1 MDRSRKARRNNG
13 AERHREHE
21 RRVMFK
27 RVLVPLDGSRRAERA
42 IPVAARIAREANGS
56 LVLLRVVSMATELW
70 PYVDLETAH
79 SQIVV
84 ETELFEAAEYL
95 KSRAAALPEL
105 EGVSVDTVV
114 VHGPTASTILSVALS
129 HGVDLITLCSRSYT
143 GMTRWV
149 MGSIADKVAR
159 HSAVPVLVLRDS
171 GPQPFEKSAGKI
183 SNTSSNKPLRVLA
196 ALDGSSRAMVAL
208 LPAAAL
214 ISALASPERGTLHLM
229 RVVKPVPGE
238 FEDGEQYPFNLCNS
252 EQEVVEAT
260 RYLSTTA
267 EHLRAGNLGKVVNIS
282 WSAII
287 DTDVA
292 RGIMR
297 MAECLDDVKD
307 GDGCGEFDM
316 IALSTHGYAGI
327 QDWVIGSTS
336 QRVLS
341 ATRLPLLIVRPPDMI
356 KRHGATME
364 HINVTTIAEM
374 HTIHSR

>member
-1 MDRSRKARRNNG
+1 
-13 AERHREHE
+13 
-21 RRVMFK
+21 MFK

-79 SQIVV
+79 SQIVI

-95 KSRAAALPEL
+95 RSRAAALPEL

-129 HGVDLITLCSRSYT
+129 HGIDLITLCSRSYT

-159 HSAVPVLVLRDS
+159 HSAVPVLVLRDG
-171 GPQPFEKSAGKI
+171 GPQPFEKSVGKI
-183 SNTSSNKPLRVLA
+183 GNAISNKPLRVLA
-196 ALDGSSRAMVAL
+196 ALDGSSRAMAVL

-214 ISALASPERGTLHLM
+214 ISALASPGRGTLHLM

-238 FEDGEQYPFNLCNS
+238 SEDGEQYPFNLCNS
-252 EQEVVEAT
+252 EQEVVEVT
-260 RYLSTTA
+260 RYLSTTT
-267 EHLRAGNLGKVVNIS
+267 EHLRSGHLGKVVNVS

-307 GDGCGEFDM
+307 DDDCGEFDM
-316 IALSTHGYAGI
+316 IALSTHGYGGI

-356 KRHGATME
+356 KRHNAMME
-364 HINVTTIAEM
+364 YINVTTIAEM